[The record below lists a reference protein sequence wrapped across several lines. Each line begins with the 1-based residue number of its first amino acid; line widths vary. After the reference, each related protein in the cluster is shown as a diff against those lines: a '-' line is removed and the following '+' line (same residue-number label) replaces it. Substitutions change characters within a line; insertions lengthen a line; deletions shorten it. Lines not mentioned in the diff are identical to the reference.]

1 MQKIG
6 KGSGLFQLIDR
17 KAFDRLVK
25 KWDMDKWV
33 RGLST
38 KELTCALLNALI
50 MQLGSYREVE
60 EAMGIPR
67 STLGDALSKRYAGFF
82 VDLCDEVLLVIR
94 AKTRSRKIKK
104 AVREIMAID
113 SSDIRVHGSLFTS
126 SGWKQKKA
134 KGNKAAAKFHCVWSV
149 DGEWI
154 ENFSVTGGR
163 TGDSPASFFLS
174 LRPGCTYVFDRA
186 YNDVKF
192 WLKITKAGSHFVTRL
207 KAMSI
212 KNLAAGKK
220 AELKKKTVCSTT
232 AFISPV
238 WAF

>member
-1 MQKIG
+1 MQQLG

-17 KAFDRLVK
+17 KVFERLVK

-33 RGLST
+33 RSFST

-50 MQLGSYREVE
+50 MQLGSYREIE
-60 EAMGIPR
+60 ESMGIPR
-67 STLGDALSKRYAGFF
+67 STLGDALEKRYAGFF
-82 VDLCDEVLLVIR
+82 ADLCDEILLVIR
-94 AKTRSRKIKK
+94 AKTRNRKIKQ
-104 AVREIMAID
+104 AIREIMAID
-113 SSDIRVHGSLFTS
+113 SSDISVHGSLFTNP
-126 SGWKQKKA
+126 GWKQKKA
-134 KGNKAAAKFHCVWSV
+134 KGHKAAAKFHCVWSV

-192 WLKITKAGSHFVTRL
+192 WLKITEAGSHFVTRL

-212 KNLAAGKK
+212 KNLTAGKK
-220 AELKKKTVCSTT
+220 AELKKRT
-232 AFISPV
+232 AFSTMEFISHA